1 MNNFDI
7 ENKTKEIFNQ
17 LETESPSE
25 DFTQK
30 VMKRVEKEKSY
41 KPGFDL
47 LQNFL
52 IGLAAVVGVIIFNY
66 YKTGSFLP
74 GNLLKEIDLSVYLKV
89 FYDFAEHALSGIEF
103 SPFLIFSIIAIT
115 VLMMSDQIMLRLI
128 NLIKS

>member
-7 ENKTKEIFNQ
+7 EKKTKEIFNQ

-30 VMKRVEKEKSY
+30 VMTRVEKEKSY
-41 KPGFDL
+41 KPGIDI
-47 LQNFL
+47 LQNLL
-52 IGLAAVVGVIIFNY
+52 IGLGAVVGIILFNY
-66 YKTGSFLP
+66 YKTDSFLP

-89 FYDFAEHALSGIEF
+89 FSDFADHVLSGIEF
-103 SPFLIFSIIAIT
+103 SPFLILSIIAII
-115 VLMMSDQIMLRLI
+115 VLMLSDQIMMRLI